1 MNDLNLLTLD
11 FETFYAIKYSLKQ
24 LGVINYVR
32 DERFKAHGMGVKHNF
47 DPAQW
52 ITHDDIPDF
61 IADQDWANTFLICHN
76 TPFDGFILTEEYDV
90 PHRVIEYTDTL
101 AMARAIFPPGM
112 RLDLGYISKVLFGG
126 GKIAGL
132 ENTKGIETLDDWDEA
147 HLANYC
153 IQDVEET
160 FKCFMIMYPH
170 LPWPEQELLHMHAR
184 MAVEPELMI
193 DRPLAQLAFD
203 EETKKQVDAVA
214 NSGYPKTR
222 LSSNPQFK
230 ELLESL
236 GVTVPMKTSLKTEK
250 ETPCFSQGDLP
261 FKTMMADHPE
271 LAKVWAGRLAAK
283 SNIGISRAKRWLDI
297 HDNGKGTLPMPL
309 RYYGAH
315 TGRSSGADGIN
326 VQNLVRIN
334 HKDPDSGKLRRSII
348 APEGYRI
355 VVSDSSQIEMRMN
368 MWLAG
373 QEDMLNVFRSGA
385 DPYSATAS
393 SHFGYKVD
401 KKTHPNERQFGK
413 MLDLALGFGMGHVKL
428 RANAALGFMGCDPV
442 ALSVVAAQGAVSNY
456 RLTKSQVKAMWDMLQ
471 GLIYRLALKGEHGAY
486 KCIEFEFERIVLPNG
501 MALQY
506 PNLHNVEGD
515 WVCGVGRE
523 IKRIYGGILDE
534 NIVQALA
541 RIVVFYQMLIIDR
554 TEGIHVVS
562 STHDEVIA
570 LVREAEADEALDY
583 MNQVLSVTPGWAP
596 GLPLAAEG
604 GHAREYSK

>member
-1 MNDLNLLTLD
+1 MKGLNLLTLD
-11 FETFYAIKYSLKQ
+11 FETYYAVKYSLKQ

-32 DERFKAHGMGVKHNF
+32 DPRFKAHGVGVKHNF
-47 DPAQW
+47 EPARW
-52 ITHDDIPDF
+52 ISHDDIPAF
-61 IADQDWANTFLICHN
+61 IEETDWANTFLICHN
-76 TPFDGFILTEEYDV
+76 TNFDGFILTEEYNV
-90 PHRVIEYTDTL
+90 PHRVIEYSDTL
-101 AMARAIFPPGM
+101 AMARALFPPGM
-112 RLDLGYISKVLFGG
+112 RLDLGYVSKVLFGG
-126 GKIAGL
+126 GKIGGL
-132 ENTKGIETLDDWDEA
+132 ENTKGKEVLDDWDEA

-160 FKCFMIMYPH
+160 FKCFMAMYPA

-184 MAVEPELMI
+184 MAVEPELLI
-193 DRPLAQLAFD
+193 DRPLAQRAFD
-203 EETKKQVDAVA
+203 EETKKQADAVI
-214 NSGYPKTR
+214 NSGYPKTK

-230 ELLESL
+230 KLLEDL
-236 GVTVPMKTSLKTEK
+236 GVKVPMKISKKTEK

-271 LAKVWAGRLAAK
+271 LKHVWAGRLAAK
-283 SNIGISRAKRWLDI
+283 SNIGVSRAKRWLDI
-297 HDNGKGTLPMPL
+297 NDKGKGTLPMPL
-309 RYYGAH
+309 KYYGAH
-315 TGRSSGADGIN
+315 TGRSSGSDGIN
-326 VQNLVRIN
+326 VQNLPRITA
-334 HKDPDSGKLRRSII
+334 DPESGKLRKSII
-348 APEGYRI
+348 APDGYVV

-373 QEDMLNVFRSGA
+373 QEDMLNVFRAGL
-385 DPYSATAS
+385 DPYAATAS
-393 SHFGYKVD
+393 SHFGYKVT
-401 KKTHPNERQFGK
+401 KKTHPFERQFGK

-428 RANAALGFMGCDPV
+428 RANSALGFMGCDPV
-442 ALSVVAAQGAVSNY
+442 TLSVLEAQGAVNNY
-456 RLTKSQVKAMWDMLQ
+456 RLTKSMVKAMWDLLQ
-471 GLIYRLALKGEHGAY
+471 GSIYQLAIKGNKNSY
-486 KCIEFEFERIVLPNG
+486 KCIEFGYERIVLPNG

-506 PNLHNVEGD
+506 PNLHNDEGD

-570 LVREAEADEALDY
+570 LVREAEADAALAF
-583 MNQVLSVTPGWAP
+583 MNEVLSVTPGWAP

-604 GHAREYSK
+604 GYSREYSK